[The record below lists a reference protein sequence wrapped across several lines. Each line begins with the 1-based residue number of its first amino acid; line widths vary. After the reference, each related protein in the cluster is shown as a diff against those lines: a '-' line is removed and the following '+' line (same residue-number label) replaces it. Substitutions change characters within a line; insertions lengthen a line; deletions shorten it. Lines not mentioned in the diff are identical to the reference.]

1 MINIEQ
7 KILKQVIVESELT
20 QKKISI
26 KSGIS
31 ESQISQWL
39 SGKRIPKL
47 SALNKVAN
55 SLGIEILIN
64 IRKNPFINSPKN

>member
-1 MINIEQ
+1 MNE
-7 KILKQVIVESELT
+7 KKLLKQIIVESELS
-20 QKKISI
+20 QKTISI
-26 KSGIS
+26 KSGVS

-47 SALNKVAN
+47 SALNKIAN

-64 IRKNPFINSPKN
+64 IRKNPFISSPKN

>member
-1 MINIEQ
+1 MELMEKQ
-7 KILKQVIVESELT
+7 LLKQIIVESEFS
-20 QKKISI
+20 QKKIAI

-31 ESQISQWL
+31 EQQISRWL
-39 SGKRIPKL
+39 SGKVTPKL
-47 SALNKVAN
+47 SALNKIAN

>member
-1 MINIEQ
+1 MELMEK
-7 KILKQVIVESELT
+7 KILRQIIVESDLT

-55 SLGIEILIN
+55 SLGIELLIN

>member
-1 MINIEQ
+1 MEKQ
-7 KILKQVIVESELT
+7 LLKKIIIESELT

-26 KSGIS
+26 KSNIS
-31 ESQISQWL
+31 EQQISRWL

-47 SALNKVAN
+47 SALTKIAN
-55 SLGIEILIN
+55 SLGIELLIN

>member
-1 MINIEQ
+1 MNE
-7 KILKQVIVESELT
+7 KKLLKQIIVESQLS
-20 QKKISI
+20 QKTISI

-39 SGKRIPKL
+39 SGTRIPKL

-55 SLGIEILIN
+55 SLGIEVLIN
-64 IRKNPFINSPKN
+64 IRKNPFISSPKN

>member
-1 MINIEQ
+1 MEKQ
-7 KILKQVIVESELT
+7 LLKQIIVESELT

-31 ESQISQWL
+31 EQQISRWL
-39 SGKRIPKL
+39 SGKVIPKL
-47 SALNKVAN
+47 SALNKIAN

-64 IRKNPFINSPKN
+64 IRKNPYINRHPKN

>member
-1 MINIEQ
+1 MEK
-7 KILKQVIVESELT
+7 KILRQIIVESDLT

-31 ESQISQWL
+31 ESQLSQWL

-64 IRKNPFINSPKN
+64 IRRNPFVNSPKN

>member
-1 MINIEQ
+1 MIE
-7 KILKQVIVESELT
+7 KRILKQIIVESELQ
-20 QKKISI
+20 QKTISI

-39 SGKRIPKL
+39 SGKKIPKL
-47 SALNKVAN
+47 SALNKIAN

-64 IRKNPFINSPKN
+64 IRKNPLINRLPKN

>member
-1 MINIEQ
+1 MEKKLLRQI
-7 KILKQVIVESELT
+7 IVESDLT

-31 ESQISQWL
+31 ESQLSQWL
-39 SGKRIPKL
+39 SGKRIPKI

-64 IRKNPFINSPKN
+64 LRKNPFINSPKN

>member
-1 MINIEQ
+1 MEK
-7 KILKQVIVESELT
+7 KILRQIIVESDLT

-55 SLGIEILIN
+55 SLGIELLIN
-64 IRKNPFINSPKN
+64 IRKNPFINSPKS

>member
-1 MINIEQ
+1 MEKQ
-7 KILKQVIVESELT
+7 ILKQIIVESELT

-26 KSGIS
+26 KSGVS
-31 ESQISQWL
+31 EQQISRWL

-47 SALNKVAN
+47 SALNKIAN

-64 IRKNPFINSPKN
+64 IRKNPFVNRPREN

>member
-1 MINIEQ
+1 MELMEK
-7 KILKQVIVESELT
+7 KILRQIIVESDLT

-47 SALNKVAN
+47 SALNKIAN
-55 SLGIEILIN
+55 SLGIELLIN